1 MSKFRFSVGP
11 WNVAD
16 GTDVYGPP
24 TRQALP
30 FEEKLQRFADM
41 GFEGIQFHDDDV
53 VEDISSKTEEQI
65 LERAREVKALIDQ
78 LGLEAEFVAPRMWF
92 EPQFK
97 DGAYTAPVRKNWE
110 HAMWRSYRT
119 IDIANELGAGF
130 IVLWLAREG
139 TLCMESK
146 PPVAMI
152 NQLIESIDLMLDY
165 DPNIRIAIEP
175 KPNEPVDRS
184 YIGSAGHALALA
196 SRTKDPDRV
205 GVLIE
210 PAHSTM
216 AGFEGTYDMALGLA
230 FDKLFSVHLNDQNGI
245 RYDQDKVFGAEN
257 IRSAFNQVKLLLDHD
272 YGSQGQFIGLD
283 AKAMRASGD
292 EYGFDHLKNSVDM
305 VKMLERKA
313 AKWDQAYADKLVAAG
328 DYEGLEMYTLKL
340 LLEG

>member
-1 MSKFRFSVGP
+1 MSNFRFSVGP

-16 GTDVYGPP
+16 GTDVYGPA
-24 TRQALP
+24 TRQGIPL
-30 FEEKLQRFADM
+30 EEKLRRFGEM

-53 VEDISSKTEEQI
+53 VENISDRSEEQI
-65 LERAREVKALIDQ
+65 LDRAREVK
-78 LGLEAEFVAPRMWF
+78 GLVEKAGMTTEFIAPRLWF

-110 HAMWRSYRT
+110 HAMWRTYRT
-119 IDIANELGAGF
+119 IDIANVMGAKF

-165 DPNIRIAIEP
+165 DPDIRIAIEP

-196 SRTKDPDRV
+196 SKTKDPDRV

-216 AGFEGTYDMALGLA
+216 AGFEGAYDMALGLA
-230 FDKLFSVHLNDQNGI
+230 FDKLFSVHLNDQNGV
-245 RYDQDKVFGAEN
+245 RFDQDKIFGAEN
-257 IRSAFNQVKLLLDHD
+257 IRSAFNQVKLLVDNN
-272 YGSQGQFIGLD
+272 YGSRGEFVGLD

-292 EYGFDHLKNSVDM
+292 EFGYDHLKNSVDM

-313 AKWDQAYADKLVAAG
+313 KLWDQNYADELVAAG
-328 DYEGLEMYTLKL
+328 NYEGLEMYTLKL
-340 LLEG
+340 LLGG